1 MPRPPMA
8 RDPQGGTTA
17 TNRSVP
23 LTKSTERLLIMGL
36 ILTGWALIVVFRLF
50 QLQVLAHDKYE
61 KLGESQQERM
71 QQIDAPRG
79 AILDRNGNYLA
90 ISSPSQFVVVNPSR
104 IPDKA
109 TAAALLARILQM
121 DAGKLEADLTAA
133 AASRHHRGYYVVDP
147 RVSTAQAET
156 LRAMKLDWL
165 QVQNGSLRTY
175 PNGQLAAHVLGGV
188 GSEGHGSAGIELKLD
203 KDLGGIPGWQRV
215 KVDVKQRA
223 YESEV
228 TKMPVMGKTIGLTID
243 SELQHVSEEAL
254 REAVT
259 KNHADHG
266 SVVAMDP
273 KTGEVLALA
282 NYPTYDLNERLHE
295 GEKPHGREDLAVVA
309 PYEPGSVFKVITL
322 SAALETT
329 PLRPSTMIP
338 CAGGVLRIFG
348 RTVHDAEGHGDLSM
362 EDVLAYS
369 SNVGAIRIGMDVGAP
384 NLYAYVKKFGIGHRT
399 GIELPAEAP
408 GMLRR
413 LNRWQPTSL
422 PSVAFGHE
430 VSVTTVQLARVGAV
444 MANGGYLVTPHLVAW
459 EQAPGG
465 PKEYKT
471 VPPPVRVLQPRTV
484 ETMKQ
489 MMERVITSPHGTA
502 HTLHLVGYSL
512 AGKTGTAQIFDFA
525 HHIYTH
531 KYNASFMGFAPIE
544 NPSVLIVVTISGTT
558 GIAGFGA
565 RAAGPAFQAAAETAL
580 RLRAVPRDVPEEV
593 EALEQ
598 KDLAAKAKLLAK
610 QKMKPVDDGDA
621 VADLATPPSTEE
633 LAEASGANSVE
644 SGGPDSPAAA
654 PVDGPKVPDFV
665 GKSVKD
671 VMQEATADGLDL
683 EMRGD
688 GLARA
693 QMPSPGTPLI
703 PGEHIRVKF
712 TR

>member
-1 MPRPPMA
+1 
-8 RDPQGGTTA
+8 
-17 TNRSVP
+17 
-23 LTKSTERLLIMGL
+23 MGL
-36 ILTGWALIVVFRLF
+36 ILTGWALIVIFRLF

-61 KLGESQQERM
+61 RLGESQQEKL
-71 QQIDAPRG
+71 QPIEAPRG

-90 ISSPSQFVVVNPSR
+90 ISSPSQFVVVNPAR

-109 TAAALLARILQM
+109 TAAALLGRILGM
-121 DAGKLEADLTAA
+121 DADKLQADLEAAA
-133 AASRHHRGYYVVDP
+133 QSRHHHGYYVVDP
-147 RVSTAQAET
+147 RVAADKADT

-165 QVQNGSLRTY
+165 QIANGSLRTY

-188 GSEGHGSAGIELKLD
+188 NSEGHGSAGIELKLD
-203 KDLGGIPGWQRV
+203 KDLAGVPGWQRV

-223 YESEV
+223 YEAEV
-228 TKMPVMGKTIGLTID
+228 TKTPTMGKTIGLTID

-254 REAVT
+254 RDAVV

-266 SVVAMDP
+266 SVVALDP

-282 NYPTYDLNERLHE
+282 NYPTYDLNERLHA

-329 PLRPSTMIP
+329 RLRPSTMIP

-348 RTVHDAEGHGDLSM
+348 RTIHDAEGHGDLSM

-369 SNVGAIRIGMDVGAP
+369 SNVGAIRIGMEVGAP
-384 NLYAYVKKFGIGHRT
+384 NLYAYVRKFGIGKRT

-413 LNRWQPTSL
+413 LSRWQPTSL

-444 MANGGYLVTPHLVAW
+444 MANGGYLITPHLVTW
-459 EQAPGG
+459 EQSPGG
-465 PKEYKT
+465 PREIRKYPE
-471 VPPPVRVLQPRTV
+471 PVRILEPKTV
-484 ETMKQ
+484 ETMRN
-489 MMERVITSPHGTA
+489 MMVRVITSPHGTA

-525 HHIYTH
+525 HHVYTH
-531 KYNASFMGFAPIE
+531 KYNASFMGFAPIG

-565 RAAGPAFQAAAETAL
+565 RAAGPAFQSMAEAAL

-593 EALEQ
+593 EAIEQ
-598 KDLAAKAKLLAK
+598 KELEAKTKLLAK
-610 QKMKPVDDGDA
+610 QKVKPVDDGDP

-633 LAEASGANSVE
+633 LRE
-644 SGGPDSPAAA
+644 STGDTNAPDGTQDAVIATD
-654 PVDGPKVPDFV
+654 VNGPKVPDFV
-665 GKSVKD
+665 GKTVKD
-671 VMQEATADGLDL
+671 VMQQAAAEGLDV

-693 QMPSPGTPLI
+693 QLPTAGAPLT